1 MGHRCDTKEWS
12 TCCPIYKFFTLISK
26 KWNIFIL
33 KLIGEWHD
41 TFTSLKAALNEL
53 NSSILTQRLDELV
66 SEWVVEKK
74 IISEKPRTIR
84 YWLTSSGKEILKALK
99 PLEKISEKVFWN
111 KKK

>member
-1 MGHRCDTKEWS
+1 MAHRCWVKEWS
-12 TCCPIYKFFTLISK
+12 TDCPIYKLFTLVSK

-33 KLIGEWHD
+33 TLIGEWHD

-66 SEWVVEKK
+66 KEWLVDKK

-84 YWLTSSGKEILKALK
+84 YGLSASWKEVLKALK
-99 PLEKISEKVFWN
+99 PLEKISDKVFW
-111 KKK
+111 